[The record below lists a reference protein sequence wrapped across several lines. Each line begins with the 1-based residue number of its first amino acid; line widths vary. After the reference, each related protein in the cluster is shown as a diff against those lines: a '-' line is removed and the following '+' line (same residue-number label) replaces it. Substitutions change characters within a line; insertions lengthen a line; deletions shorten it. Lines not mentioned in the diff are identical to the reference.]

1 MEEPHSI
8 IRSPIQA
15 IITINANHNAY
26 YVKNNVLKRLLRSK
40 ITM

>member
-15 IITINANHNAY
+15 IITINANHNALRKKQY
-26 YVKNNVLKRLLRSK
+26 AETYLRSN